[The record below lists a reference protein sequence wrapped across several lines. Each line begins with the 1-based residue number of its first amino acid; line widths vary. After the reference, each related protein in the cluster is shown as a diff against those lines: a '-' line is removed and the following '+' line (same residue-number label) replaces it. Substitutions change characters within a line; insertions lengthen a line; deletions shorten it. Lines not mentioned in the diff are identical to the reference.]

1 MVQGRWT
8 AVSKDESRWLSLGEA
23 SQLLGV
29 HFTTLR
35 RWADAGA
42 VPCIRTPGGHRR
54 FRRADLEHWME
65 GTHSTALVPAQDAL
79 VQSAVGYAR
88 QEMAEQGIHGEP
100 WHAAFSGSEDRR
112 EMAEMGRSLFGLA
125 FRFITRTQRRER
137 VLKEGQRIGQ
147 YYGQQC
153 AERGVPLVE
162 TARAFIFFRR
172 SLVQAV
178 GPGQAGMGQ
187 FDAEDARIQR
197 NLNHYLDEVLCACLE
212 SYEQHCR
219 EMLKARGGEQ

>member
-1 MVQGRWT
+1 MFVSEVQ
-8 AVSKDESRWLSLGEA
+8 WLSLSEA
-23 SQLLGV
+23 SRLLGV

-35 RWADAGA
+35 RWADAGT
-42 VPCIRTPGGHRR
+42 VPCFRTPGGHRR
-54 FRRADLEHWME
+54 FRKADLELWIE
-65 GTHSTALVPAQDAL
+65 GAQSAALVPAQDAL

-88 QEMAEQGIHGEP
+88 QEMAEQRVDGEP
-100 WHAAFSGSEDRR
+100 WHAAFSGSQERR

-125 FRFITRTQRRER
+125 IRYVTRIQGRDR

-153 AERGVPLVE
+153 AERGVPLAE

-172 SLVQAV
+172 SLLQAV

-197 NLNHYLDEVLCACLE
+197 NLHHYLDEVLCVCLG
-212 SYEQHCR
+212 SYEQHCSD
-219 EMLKARGGEQ
+219 MLRVRGGEK

>member
-1 MVQGRWT
+1 MAEGRET
-8 AVSKDESRWLSLGEA
+8 AVSEDESRWLSLGEA
-23 SQLLGV
+23 SELLGV
-29 HFTTLR
+29 HSTTLR

-42 VPCIRTPGGHRR
+42 VPCFRTPGGHRR
-54 FRRADLEHWME
+54 FRKAQLERWME
-65 GTHSTALVPAQDAL
+65 GAQGTALVPAQSAL

-100 WHAAFSGSEDRR
+100 WHAAFSGPADRR
-112 EMAEMGRSLFGLA
+112 EMAEMGRSLFALA
-125 FRFITRTQRRER
+125 LRYMTRTQGRER
-137 VLKEGQRIGQ
+137 LLKEGQRIGQ
-147 YYGQQC
+147 YYGEQC

-172 SLVQAV
+172 SLMQAM
-178 GPGQAGMGQ
+178 GPGQAAMGR

-197 NLNHYLDEVLCACLE
+197 SLNHYLDEVLCACLE

-219 EMLKARGGEQ
+219 EMLNTRGGEE

>member
-1 MVQGRWT
+1 MPEDDR
-8 AVSKDESRWLSLGEA
+8 RWLSLSEA
-23 SQLLGV
+23 SELLGV

-35 RWADAGA
+35 RWSDAGA
-42 VPCIRTPGGHRR
+42 VPCFRTPGGHRR
-54 FRRADLEHWME
+54 FRKTDLERWME
-65 GTHSTALVPAQDAL
+65 GAQATALVPAQDAL

-112 EMAEMGRSLFGLA
+112 EMAEMGRTLFGLA
-125 FRFITRTQRRER
+125 LRFITRTQGRDR

-147 YYGQQC
+147 YYGRQC
-153 AERGVPLVE
+153 AERRVPLAE

-172 SLVQAV
+172 SLLQAV
-178 GPGQAGMGQ
+178 GPGQAAMGH

-197 NLNHYLDEVLCACLE
+197 NLHHYLDEVLCACLD
-212 SYEQHCR
+212 SYEQTFR
-219 EMLKARGGEQ
+219 AIVRARGGEE